1 VTFKEKVS
9 GAKTD
14 RPELAKVIRRL
25 EPGDVLVVTRLDR
38 LARSTRDLLNI
49 LGAIA
54 ERGAGLPKSTGAGNP
69 ATTFAQWW
77 GFPWTLSFTAEPT
90 AAGEV
95 VSAAFS
101 LKQGGLPCNKGCIG
115 WITIR

>member
-1 VTFKEKVS
+1 MRS
-9 GAKTD
+9 G
-14 RPELAKVIRRL
+14 
-25 EPGDVLVVTRLDR
+25 
-38 LARSTRDLLNI
+38 RDGFRNTSPPASVAPVAPKLI
-49 LGAIA
+49 S
-54 ERGAGLPKSTGAGNP
+54 LPKSTGAGNP

>member
-1 VTFKEKVS
+1 ML
-9 GAKTD
+9 
-14 RPELAKVIRRL
+14 P
-25 EPGDVLVVTRLDR
+25 TRLTSQT
-38 LARSTRDLLNI
+38 LMSELGPQCDLIGDGSRNTSPP
-49 LGAIA
+49 GRVAPA
-54 ERGAGLPKSTGAGNP
+54 APDGTGFPNGAGSP
-69 ATTFAQWW
+69 ATTFAQWR